1 MGRSSIRAP
10 PCLSHTPAPGRN
22 ALRGRPSRR
31 GEAEAEVPG
40 VEEEVA
46 VAVATTATVATT
58 RGTTT
63 TNYYIPNIYASALRN
78 AHLPLILLI

>member
-1 MGRSSIRAP
+1 M
-10 PCLSHTPAPGRN
+10 
-22 ALRGRPSRR
+22 
-31 GEAEAEVPG
+31 PG